1 MIIPIDDPDDPRVA
15 AFRARDR
22 QLAPGQP
29 KVEAPLGL
37 FVAEGDLVVLRAI
50 ELGYEPCAVLC
61 GPRIPDSI
69 ISGVD
74 DSIPVYT
81 ATLALRELLTGYGVQ
96 LDVIGLFHRREPE
109 AVEAVLRRSRRIVV
123 LEAVDNP
130 VNLGVIART
139 AAGLGFDALAFAATS
154 ADPFA
159 RRAVRTSMGATL
171 ALSCVRY
178 ESLDQLDGFVTVAL
192 TPDESAADLDS
203 LHFAPTARVAL
214 LLGEER
220 MGLRAETLAAAD
232 HMVRIPMHLGVDSLN
247 VAAAAAIACYAL
259 RRRDVRDV

>member
-1 MIIPIDDPDDPRVA
+1 MIVPIDDADDLRVA
-15 AFRARDR
+15 PFRARDR

-29 KVEAPLGL
+29 KSDAPLGL

-50 ELGYEPCAVLC
+50 ELGYEPFAVLSL
-61 GPRIPDSI
+61 PRVPDAI
-69 ISGVD
+69 TERVADEVPI
-74 DSIPVYT
+74 YT
-81 ATLALRELLTGYGVQ
+81 ATSALRETVTGYGVQ

-109 AVEAVLRRSRRIVV
+109 AVDVVLRRSRRIVV

-139 AAGLGFDALAFAATS
+139 AAGLGFDALAVAATS
-154 ADPFA
+154 ADPYA

-171 ALSCVRY
+171 ALACVHY
-178 ESLDQLDGFVTVAL
+178 ESLDQLDGFITVAL

-203 LHFAPTARVAL
+203 LHFAPSTRIAL

-220 MGLRAETLAAAD
+220 MGLRADTLAAAD
-232 HMVRIPMHLGVDSLN
+232 HLVRIPMHLGVDSLN

-259 RRRDVRDV
+259 RKR